1 MFAVILGDAV
11 LLRWLR
17 RCRRKI
23 RKRSSIYLSVFLHLL
38 LVIFL
43 ASLTLSLSYTHTH
56 THTHTHTCASAL
68 FHSERHTR
76 TSRVLLLG
84 RNPKSSLIWNSL
96 CICHLAEPT
105 NSSVGVFIVSTKKN
119 CHSTNKVFLIVVTVG
134 KGKCLGRLT
143 AWKASLCSKNIFDR
157 ISTAPEW
164 LSTSPCDSHPLY
176 PSLIGL
182 QTHKNIQ
189 VSCWAS
195 ESFQVI
201 SR

>member
-43 ASLTLSLSYTHTH
+43 ASLTLSLSLSYTHTH
-56 THTHTHTCASAL
+56 RHTCASAL
-68 FHSERHTR
+68 FHWERHTR

-84 RNPKSSLIWNSL
+84 WNPKSSLIWNSL

-105 NSSVGVFIVSTKKN
+105 NSSVGVFIVSTKKK
-119 CHSTNKVFLIVVTVG
+119 CHTTNKVFLIVVPVG

-143 AWKASLCSKNIFDR
+143 AWKLHYAPRIF
-157 ISTAPEW
+157 
-164 LSTSPCDSHPLY
+164 
-176 PSLIGL
+176 LI
-182 QTHKNIQ
+182 
-189 VSCWAS
+189 
-195 ESFQVI
+195 EFQQLLNDCQLHHVTYTPYTPP
-201 SR
+201 